1 MNNWTNRRSNSAAR
15 PFSTEAPQG
24 GFTLVELLIAM
35 VIGGVIITAV
45 YSTYLAQQRTYTEQ
59 EQVVEMQQ
67 NIRAAM
73 DRLTRDIRTAGFDPT
88 RSAGAKIT
96 TAQAGQFSF
105 TRDITDNAGTGESD
119 GDTNDPGEQVDYG
132 FRVSAA
138 APQRDTDRD
147 GRLDDTSG
155 DGILNE
161 VASLGR
167 QTGGAGGYQ
176 PIADNIQAIEF
187 RYLDKEG
194 SVTANLN
201 KINAVQISILAR
213 AAQSD
218 PKFTNG
224 QTYTPASGVAWDLN
238 GPAAGEAPND
248 NFRRRLL
255 IATVQ
260 CRNMGL

>member
-1 MNNWTNRRSNSAAR
+1 MHRYANSAIR
-15 PFSTEAPQG
+15 PFSTESDQG
-24 GFTLVELLIAM
+24 GFTLVELLITM
-35 VIGGVIITAV
+35 VIGGVIIAAV
-45 YSTYLAQQRTYTEQ
+45 YSTYLAQQKTYTEQ

-96 TAQAGQFSF
+96 TALPGQFSF
-105 TRDITDNAGTGESD
+105 TRDTTDSAGTGASD
-119 GDTNDPGEQVDYG
+119 GKTDGPGEQIDYG
-132 FRVSAA
+132 FRASAT
-138 APQRDTDRD
+138 APQRDADRD
-147 GRLDDTSG
+147 GRLDDTNG

-161 VASLGR
+161 VAALGR

-176 PIADNIQAIEF
+176 PIAENIQAIEF
-187 RYLDKEG
+187 RYLDKKG
-194 SVTANLN
+194 DVTANLN
-201 KINAVQISILAR
+201 KIYAVQVSILAR
-213 AAQSD
+213 AAQPD
-218 PKFTNG
+218 PKFING
-224 QTYTPASGVAWDLN
+224 ETYTPASGTAWDLN